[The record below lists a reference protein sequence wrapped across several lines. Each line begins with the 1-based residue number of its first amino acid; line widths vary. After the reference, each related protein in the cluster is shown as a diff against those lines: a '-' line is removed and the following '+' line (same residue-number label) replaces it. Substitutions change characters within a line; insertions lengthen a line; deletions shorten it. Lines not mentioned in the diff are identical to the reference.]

1 LNLLFSLKEC
11 DLMDKNKIIGVSIAI
26 LLFGIIVLSGMG
38 IIYN

>member
-1 LNLLFSLKEC
+1 
-11 DLMDKNKIIGVSIAI
+11 MDKNKIIGVSIDF

>member
-1 LNLLFSLKEC
+1 
-11 DLMDKNKIIGVSIAI
+11 MDKNKIIGVSIAI